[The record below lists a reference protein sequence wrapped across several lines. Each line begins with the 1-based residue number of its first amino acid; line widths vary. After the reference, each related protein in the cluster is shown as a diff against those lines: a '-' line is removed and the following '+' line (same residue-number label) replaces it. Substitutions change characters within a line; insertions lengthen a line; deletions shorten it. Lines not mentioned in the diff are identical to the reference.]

1 MGTRRTREERERIIE
16 AVVEQM
22 REQLECELRDNVL
35 ENATLDQIE
44 KAAGRAGRE
53 LSKRLQERLVEER
66 TQEARPNQVDCRC
79 GARARYKDRPART
92 VVTAHGLLTYRRPSY
107 YCPGC
112 RASFSPL
119 DASLGVV
126 TGVTGSTT
134 EQVRV
139 WSSWLSGQ
147 LPFAQAATTLQ
158 MLTSVSLSAATMER
172 IAVAVGAALRAE
184 QARQVEEHGRGDLP
198 EPSMAGRG
206 KHRPDRLYIGMD
218 GLFVPLRDAW
228 KKDGTQGDLA
238 CRFGECKVGVV
249 YEAYKGADGRD
260 TRVRQSAY
268 TATMRS
274 VEEFG
279 PLLGALAHQHGHH
292 FAREVVVI
300 GDGAPWIWQI
310 AATQFGNAVQIVDFF
325 HACQHLAEV
334 ADARFGQE
342 TAASKEWQ
350 RARQEELKN
359 NRLSSVLS
367 EIKAWRPSNAQKQN
381 IRRSTY
387 NYFANNE
394 RRMRYKTFLERGY
407 HIGSGVVE
415 ASCKHVIA
423 QRMDQ
428 AGMHWRVETAD
439 AIAALRAAQCATTP
453 IDLRAYC
460 KLAA

>member
-1 MGTRRTREERERIIE
+1 MATRRTKEERDRIIE

-22 REQLECELRDNVL
+22 REQLERELRENAL

-44 KAAGRAGRE
+44 RAAGRAGRE
-53 LSKRLQERLVEER
+53 LSRRLQEKLVQER
-66 TQEARPNQVDCRC
+66 EQETRPNQADCRC
-79 GARARYKDRPART
+79 GARARFKDRPSRT

-107 YCPGC
+107 YCPVC

-119 DASLGVV
+119 DDALGVLG
-126 TGVTGSTT
+126 GVAGSTT

-139 WSSWLSGQ
+139 WSAWLSGQ

-158 MLTSVSLSAATMER
+158 MLTCVSLSAATMER
-172 IAVAVGAALRAE
+172 IAVLAGTALRRE
-184 QARQVEEHGRGDLP
+184 QARQVEAHSRGELA

-206 KHRPDRLYIGMD
+206 KHRPERLYVGMD
-218 GLFVPLRDAW
+218 GLFVPLRDEW

-249 YEAYKGADGRD
+249 YEAHKGEDGRD

-268 TATMRS
+268 TATMRN

-334 ADARFGQE
+334 ADARFGPE
-342 TAASKEWQ
+342 TSASKEWQ
-350 RARQEELKN
+350 KARQEDLKN
-359 NRLSSVLS
+359 NRLPTVLS
-367 EIKAWRPSNAQKQN
+367 EIKAWRPSNAHKQTM
-381 IRRSTY
+381 RRSAYT
-387 NYFANNE
+387 YFANNE

-428 AGMHWRVETAD
+428 AGMHWRSETAD

-453 IDLRAYC
+453 VDLRAYC